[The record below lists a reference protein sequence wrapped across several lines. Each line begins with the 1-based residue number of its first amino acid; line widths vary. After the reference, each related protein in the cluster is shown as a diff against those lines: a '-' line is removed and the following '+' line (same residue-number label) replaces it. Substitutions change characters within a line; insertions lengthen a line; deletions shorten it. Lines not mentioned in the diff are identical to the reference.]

1 MHELSLAGSV
11 LQIVEQAALRE
22 GFAQVAVLRLEAGA
36 LAGVEEHALRFALAS
51 LAPGTCLEGARI
63 EIDTPPGRARCTA
76 CGTESQIDART
87 DPCPACGAW
96 GLVPT
101 GGLGLRVLEV
111 LVRDAPRDVVACAQA
126 GASESQRHTPIT
138 PPITA

>member
-1 MHELSLAGSV
+1 MHELSLAGGV

-22 GFAQVAVLRLEAGA
+22 GFARVAVLRLEAGA
-36 LAGVEEHALRFALAS
+36 LAGVEVQALRFALAS

-63 EIDTPPGRARCTA
+63 DIDTPPGRGRCTA
-76 CGTESQIDART
+76 CGTESPIEART

-101 GGLGLRVLEV
+101 SGLDLRVLEV
-111 LVRDAPRDVVACAQA
+111 LVRDGPGELAAR
-126 GASESQRHTPIT
+126 T
-138 PPITA
+138 

>member
-22 GFAQVAVLRLEAGA
+22 GFAQVAVLHLEAGA

-51 LAPGTCLEGARI
+51 LAPGTCLEGACI

-76 CGTESQIDART
+76 CGEESQIETRT

-101 GGLGLRVLEV
+101 GGLDLRVVEV
-111 LVRDAPRDVVACAQA
+111 RVREGPGQAVARA
-126 GASESQRHTPIT
+126 
-138 PPITA
+138 

>member
-11 LQIVEQAALRE
+11 LLIVEQAALRE
-22 GFAQVAVLRLEAGA
+22 GFAQVAVIRLEAGA
-36 LAGVEEHALRFALAS
+36 LAGVEEHALRSALAS

-63 EIDTPPGRARCTA
+63 DIDTHPGRARCTA

-101 GGLGLRVLEV
+101 GGLGLRVLDL
-111 LVRDAPRDVVACAQA
+111 LVRDAPREAVACA
-126 GASESQRHTPIT
+126 
-138 PPITA
+138 